1 VKPARPTSWLLPTR
15 RLAFVAFA
23 VAAIAVGDAFV
34 PGVRPAVFAIDALVV
49 VLAIVDALF
58 VLGPRLEFDRQTA
71 EIFSLGRPN
80 PVVLHVRSRAWSTL
94 ARTRRG
100 TIADDPLESCSES
113 GSRAPFA
120 GAAGESASV
129 RYEITPTRRG
139 PRAFGA
145 VTARYRSPLGLLLRQ
160 DRAPVAGRVEV
171 YPDVHAARALELLRR
186 QGRENTFAGSLRA
199 RGGDTEFETLR
210 PYRHGD
216 EVRHVDWRASARR
229 DDLTVREFR
238 TESNQ
243 NVLMALDVGRAMRGE
258 SDGISTLDRALN
270 AALLMADVA
279 LRAGDRAGLMA
290 FDDQTRCFVAPASGP
305 AAGRKLAHA
314 AYALEAGLV
323 ATDYRSAMTML
334 RTRIRA
340 RSLFVVFTHLLD
352 ARAASELADAVR
364 GLLPQH
370 VPLCVLLRDP
380 EIESLALQPPRAIRD
395 VYVRAAAAETLAWR
409 DVLVRQLQRIGA
421 LVLDTTPEELTPSLV
436 KTYLDVKTRRIL

>member
-1 VKPARPTSWLLPTR
+1 VKPARPSSWILPTG
-15 RLAFVAFA
+15 RLAFLAFA
-23 VAAIAVGDAFV
+23 VAAVAVTDGFV
-34 PGVRPAVFAIDALVV
+34 PGARPVVFAIDG
-49 VLAIVDALF
+49 VLALAAVVDALF
-58 VLGPRLEFDRQTA
+58 VLGPRLEFDRNAA

-80 PVVLHVRSRAWSTL
+80 AAVLHVRSRSWRA
-94 ARTRRG
+94 RRG
-100 TIADDPLESCSES
+100 TLADDPLESCSENGNPAS
-113 GSRAPFA
+113 FVVG
-120 GAAGESASV
+120 AGESTSV
-129 RYEITPTRRG
+129 RYEIVPTRRG

-145 VTARYRSPLGLLLRQ
+145 VTARYRSPLGLVVRQ
-160 DRAPVAGRVEV
+160 DRAPVAGHVEV

-243 NVLMALDVGRAMRGE
+243 NVLLALDVGRAMRGE
-258 SDGISTLDRALN
+258 SNGISTLDRALN

-279 LRAGDRAGLMA
+279 IRTGDRAGLMA
-290 FDDQTRCFVAPASGP
+290 FDDQTRCYVAPASGL

-314 AYALEAGLV
+314 AYALEAGLA
-323 ATDYRSAMTML
+323 ATDYRSAMTTL
-334 RTRIRA
+334 RTRMRA

-352 ARAASELADAVR
+352 ARSASELAASVK

-370 VPLCVLLRDP
+370 VPLCVLMRDP
-380 EIESLALQPPRAIRD
+380 EIEALALRPPNGMRD
-395 VYVRAAAAETLAWR
+395 LYVRAAAAETLAWR
-409 DVLVRQLQRIGA
+409 DALVRQLQKIGA
-421 LVLDTTPEELTPSLV
+421 LVLDTAPEDLTPSLV
-436 KTYLDVKTRRIL
+436 RTYLDVKMRRIL

>member
-1 VKPARPTSWLLPTR
+1 MKPARPASWILPTG
-15 RLAFVAFA
+15 RLAFLAFVVAA
-23 VAAIAVGDAFV
+23 VAVSDGFV
-34 PGVRPAVFAIDALVV
+34 RGARPAVFAIDGILALV
-49 VLAIVDALF
+49 AIVDALF

-71 EIFSLGRPN
+71 DIFSLGRPN
-80 PVVLHVRSRAWSTL
+80 PVVLHVRSRSW
-94 ARTRRG
+94 RTRALRG
-100 TIADDPLESCSES
+100 TIADDPLESCSEN
-113 GSRAPFA
+113 GNPAPFA
-120 GAAGESASV
+120 VRSGESASV
-129 RYEITPTRRG
+129 RYEIVPTRRG

-145 VTARYRSPLGLLLRQ
+145 VTARYRSPLGLVARQ

-186 QGRENTFAGSLRA
+186 QGRENTFGGSLRA

-243 NVLMALDVGRAMRGE
+243 NVLLALDVGRAMRGE
-258 SDGISTLDRALN
+258 SHGISALDRALN

-279 LRAGDRAGLMA
+279 IRAGDRAGLMA
-290 FDDQTRCFVAPASGP
+290 FDDQTRCFVAPAGGP
-305 AAGRKLAHA
+305 AAGRRLAHA
-314 AYALEAGLV
+314 AYALEAGLA
-323 ATDYRSAMTML
+323 ATDYRGAMATL
-334 RTRIRA
+334 RTRTRA

-352 ARAASELADAVR
+352 ARSASELAGSVK

-370 VPLCVLLRDP
+370 VPLCVLMRDP
-380 EIESLALQPPRAIRD
+380 EIESLALRPPNGTRD
-395 VYVRAAAAETLAWR
+395 LYVRAAAAEALAWR
-409 DVLVRQLQRIGA
+409 DALVRQLRKIGA

-436 KTYLDVKTRRIL
+436 RTYLDVKTRRIL